1 MATQQEEHLVD
12 WLRNAYA
19 MEKQAES
26 MLKAQASRLDHYPK
40 LRERIEQHLQETLGQ
55 QQLLAGCLERYDSG
69 PSTIKDMTARIA
81 AFGQSVGGMAMTDEV
96 VKGGISGYVFE
107 SMETAVY
114 TTLIA
119 AARAIGDDETVR
131 CCEEIL
137 PQEVEMAR
145 WLLANLPDV
154 VTTYLARSAEGMDEA
169 KR

>member
-26 MLKAQASRLDHYPK
+26 MLNAQAKRLDHYPK
-40 LRERIEQHLQETLGQ
+40 LRERIEQHLQETVSQ

-81 AFGQSVGGMAMTDEV
+81 AFGQSVGGMMMTDEV
-96 VKGGISGYVFE
+96 VKGSISSYVFE

-114 TTLIA
+114 TTLIEA
-119 AARAIGDDETVR
+119 AKSVGDAETQN
-131 CCEEIL
+131 CCERIL
-137 PQEVEMAR
+137 QQEVEMGR
-145 WLLANLPDV
+145 WVLASLPEV
-154 VTTYLARSAEGMDEA
+154 VATYLARSEQGMDEA

>member
-1 MATQQEEHLVD
+1 MANPQEHLVD

-26 MLKAQASRLDHYPK
+26 MLKAQSSRLEHYPK
-40 LRERIEQHLQETLGQ
+40 LRERIEQHLQETLSQ
-55 QQLLAGCLERYDSG
+55 QQLLESCLQRYDSG
-69 PSTIKDMTARIA
+69 PSTIKDMAARIA
-81 AFGQSVGGMAMTDEV
+81 AFGQSVGGMAMSDEV

-107 SMETAVY
+107 CMETAVY

-119 AARAIGDDETVR
+119 AAKTVGDSETVR
-131 CCEEIL
+131 CCEQIL
-137 PQEVEMAR
+137 PQEVEMGR

-154 VTTYLARSAEGMDEA
+154 VTAYLARSAEDSDRA